1 VNQFLA
7 GIALSISDFC
17 AARAERLIYLSK
29 WWIDAEKWVTARGT
43 RTFAEIRAARKAA
56 KP

>member
-1 VNQFLA
+1 MNQFLA

-43 RTFAEIRAARKAA
+43 RTFADIRAARKAA